1 MVYRKFVYLF
11 NKRGHYKNRIKQRNG
26 SSLWFLFSKVID
38 KRNTCDPT
46 KSAPADE
53 CLVWKFRN
61 HIYITQSGQLQTYIK
76 SKSI

>member
-1 MVYRKFVYLF
+1 MVNLKIKCFF
-11 NKRGHYKNRIKQRNG
+11 NQRQHYKNRIKQRNG

-61 HIYITQSGQLQTYIK
+61 HIYITQNNQLQTYIK
-76 SKSI
+76 K